1 MNRFDNGSVSAY
13 TPQSFQEL
21 AFVPLMKRQQHDEM
35 SKNLAE
41 LNAIATDPLNEHR
54 ERALQLK
61 NDLESKLG
69 NLSGELAS
77 RGIDGIGKEAFYKL
91 QKERNDLIAP
101 TGEIGIIN
109 AAKVAEAKAKE
120 DFMKNADKS
129 FGQNVLEQK
138 WLEHRQKY
146 ADMKGRDKDGN
157 IINISNLGS
166 PKYVD
171 LDTGIRDVLSTLGST
186 TTEKLLN
193 SGLQFKNTDHGVVMT
208 NAQGSIVT
216 ETNDEQLNN
225 ALKALKTRFIDKTG
239 EGRISRDFEGRTTN
253 EDLDY
258 INNRVLGAKVF
269 KQNKDY
275 KTTYDMLN
283 PPKGSGDGEDG
294 DINEFGITEA
304 SNNFLSDKYSEK
316 NYSDIQNII
325 DKNKN
330 SNTPEGKQSYYEATT
345 FKNKLDKSLKNNSEY
360 VNLVKQKD
368 QLLNKLNI
376 PNEIKEKIKKTEN
389 GISTLFHDTGV
400 GTTSMLIDGKKIF
413 LKRDDLNKIQKY
425 EDNLNKI
432 FSKKSEIIKNTI
444 AKNNVESTDYKLTAF
459 TPKQQSILKIANE
472 NIQSLFQTN
481 PENIK
486 SYVNIEALGIDGN
499 LRHSLSTTDIEKISK
514 VLANAKDGDIKLQ
527 TVSGKGFSGKPEYV
541 LRVIPNDESEG
552 IGDGF
557 AWMSKD
563 KIKDKPID
571 IRVSFKQNTNNTN
584 VDNVNDLI
592 TNKYLPLAGDKGKN
606 LSTTMKAYARY
617 GNQSYKDYKNDPIIL
632 DRIDNLIENEVIKDN
647 NSPYANLTDKQARER
662 YLKHHGD
669 ELIDFHDN

>member
-1 MNRFDNGSVSAY
+1 MNRFDSGSISAY

-21 AFVPLMKRQQHDEM
+21 AFTPLLKRQQHDEM

-41 LNAIATDPLNEHR
+41 LSAIATDPLDKHR
-54 ERALQLK
+54 DEALRLK
-61 NDLESKLG
+61 QDIEGKLG

-77 RGIDGIGKEAFYKL
+77 RGIDSIGKEAFYKL

-101 TGEIGIIN
+101 TGRIGEIN
-109 AAKVAEAKAKE
+109 AAKIDYNKQKE
-120 DFMKNADKS
+120 EFIKNA
-129 FGQNVLEQK
+129 EQ
-138 WLEHRQKY
+138 QKI
-146 ADMKGRDKDGN
+146 GRDRALQLWNEKTKDYSGYDDKRN
-157 IINISNLGS
+157 ILNVTPQGVAAYQDYEDDLMKYHSILG
-166 PKYVD
+166 K
-171 LDTGIRDVLSTLGST
+171 T
-186 TTEKLLN
+186 TTSAKSSDWSIVD
-193 SGLQFKNTDHGVVMT
+193 SGLGDGSKVM
-208 NAQGSIVT
+208 
-216 ETNDEQLNN
+216 
-225 ALKALKTRFIDKTG
+225 IDKTG
-239 EGRISRDFEGRTTN
+239 NIVHSDNIVQLNDAIKGFSSKWINPNGEGTKYAKDAGLNITPD
-253 EDLDY
+253 
-258 INNRVLGAKVF
+258 KVF
-269 KQNKDY
+269 SDFKAMTEKSDIDNSGQQTQY
-275 KTTYDMLN
+275 I
-283 PPKGSGDGEDG
+283 PGRSSGDGEDS

-316 NYSDIQNII
+316 NYSDIQNVIN
-325 DKNKN
+325 KNKN
-330 SNTPEGKQSYYEATT
+330 SNTPEGKQAYYEATT
-345 FKNKLDKSLKNNSEY
+345 FKNKLDKSLKDNKEY
-360 VNLVKQKD
+360 VSLVKQKD
-368 QLLNKLNI
+368 QLLSKLNI
-376 PNEIKEKIKKTEN
+376 PNEIKEKIKKSEN

-425 EDNLNKI
+425 ENDLNKI

-571 IRVSFKQNTNNTN
+571 IRVSFKQNINNTN
-584 VDNVNDLI
+584 IDNVNDLI
-592 TNKYLPLAGDKGKN
+592 TNRYLPLAGDKGKN

>member
-1 MNRFDNGSVSAY
+1 MNRFDNGSISAY

-21 AFVPLMKRQQHDEM
+21 AFVPLMKRQKHNEM

-41 LNAIATDPLNEHR
+41 LSAIATDPLNEHHD
-54 ERALQLK
+54 EALRLK
-61 NDLESKLG
+61 QDLEGKLG
-69 NLSGELAS
+69 NLSGDLAS
-77 RGIDGIGKEAFYKL
+77 RGIDSIGKEAFYKL

-101 TGEIGIIN
+101 TGRIGQIN

-157 IINISNLGS
+157 IVNIGNLGS

-283 PPKGSGDGEDG
+283 PPSGSGDGENPEDPNYEG
-294 DINEFGITEA
+294 VNVEGVNVNT
-304 SNNFLSDKYSEK
+304 NNDDLSKFNYNK
-316 NYSDIQNII
+316 NYKQIITPPRNLSHMTKEQQQEYYDKVKNQNPEKVFNEYLNSSQYLTLAKSIQRTQKIN
-325 DKNKN
+325 
-330 SNTPEGKQSYYEATT
+330 A
-345 FKNKLDKSLKNNSEY
+345 KSLKDQKIQDA
-360 VNLVKQKD
+360 VKKY
-368 QLLNKLNI
+368 L
-376 PNEIKEKIKKTEN
+376 TEN
-389 GISTLFHDTGV
+389 KDVTIQNKYIDPNSSKVGKLFASKEISKDKKASSELIMERAQQGAYEVRDTKGNLIPADELGKYTFNYSGDMTSKSQIGNIFTNPKQNV
-400 GTTSMLIDGKKIF
+400 GARRGLLYDP
-413 LKRDDLNKIQKY
+413 D
-425 EDNLNKI
+425 
-432 FSKKSEIIKNTI
+432 SKKSIQVYVSRG
-444 AKNNVESTDYKLTAF
+444 ADDF
-459 TPKQQSILKIANE
+459 DTPQW
-472 NIQSLFQTN
+472 
-481 PENIK
+481 
-486 SYVNIEALGIDGN
+486 
-499 LRHSLSTTDIEKISK
+499 
-514 VLANAKDGDIKLQ
+514 
-527 TVSGKGFSGKPEYV
+527 KG
-541 LRVIPNDESEG
+541 
-552 IGDGF
+552 
-557 AWMSKD
+557 M
-563 KIKDKPID
+563 
-571 IRVSFKQNTNNTN
+571 
-584 VDNVNDLI
+584 
-592 TNKYLPLAGDKGKN
+592 
-606 LSTTMKAYARY
+606 
-617 GNQSYKDYKNDPIIL
+617 
-632 DRIDNLIENEVIKDN
+632 NLINNITKITDTKPGLYHKLKVPALEKFGVSNFEVKYNKGSDTYNVSYTDNDGTPVDEN
-647 NSPYANLTDKQARER
+647 PMTDAQFQE
-662 YLKHHGD
+662 YILNTQLH
-669 ELIDFHDN
+669 